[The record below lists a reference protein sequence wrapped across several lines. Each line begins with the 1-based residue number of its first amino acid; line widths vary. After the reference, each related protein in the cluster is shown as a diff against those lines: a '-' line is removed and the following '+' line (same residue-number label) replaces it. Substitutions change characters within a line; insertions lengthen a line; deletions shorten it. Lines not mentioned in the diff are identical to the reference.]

1 MEKRFWKRTL
11 ATCLALT
18 IVSGG
23 VPIKPMSDIFSPV
36 AITAEAVGEQIVT
49 YTIEHK
55 TENGRY
61 IYYLVGSDGSS
72 EMLLDAKLTRP
83 TNVTLEMGD
92 DITFDVD
99 AGKNISTRINIES
112 NIVAHF

>member
-1 MEKRFWKRTL
+1 MNGMFWKKSL
-11 ATCLALT
+11 AAAMALL

-61 IYYLVGSDGSS
+61 IYYLVG
-72 EMLLDAKLTRP
+72 RRYY
-83 TNVTLEMGD
+83 
-92 DITFDVD
+92 F
-99 AGKNISTRINIES
+99 RC
-112 NIVAHF
+112 